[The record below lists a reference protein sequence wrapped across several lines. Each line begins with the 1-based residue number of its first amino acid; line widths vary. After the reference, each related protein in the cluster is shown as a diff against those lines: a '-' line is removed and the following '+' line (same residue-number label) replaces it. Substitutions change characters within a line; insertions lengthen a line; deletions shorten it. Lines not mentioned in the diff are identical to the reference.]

1 MDFFTMS
8 TPTKSKSFCSNL
20 ITSSLNQTVNIKIP
34 WVEKYRP
41 KSSDEILLEPF
52 IKQKIEKILET
63 KLIPNMIITGEPGT
77 GKTSTILF
85 LAKQIY
91 QDKYSDNVLEL
102 NASDDRGLSI
112 INNTIYP
119 FCKKKT
125 DCNGLNNNYNY
136 PNHKLVI
143 LDEADSIT
151 PKAQNLLSNIISE
164 FRKNTRIVFI
174 CNDGTQIIESIQ
186 SRCMIIKYPRISSTN
201 LYNKIEYICKNE
213 NIPYTPEGINT
224 LLFVSDQD
232 IRQAINNLEC
242 IYYSFGKLYNKFI
255 YKLIDKPKPYYISEI
270 IKDCFSGNYVK
281 TINTVKGLYN
291 KGYTPNDILLTFM
304 KYLFENNTINDIQI
318 NEEHKLK
325 IYEIISLSYIRVNG
339 GIDTL
344 LQLCGCISK
353 IFIYLQN

>member
-1 MDFFTMS
+1 MDFF
-8 TPTKSKSFCSNL
+8 SNRNVDTL
-20 ITSSLNQTVNIKIP
+20 KEYNINIKVP

-41 KSSDEILLEPF
+41 KNSDEILLEPF
-52 IKQKIEKILET
+52 IKEKINKILEN
-63 KLIPNMIITGEPGT
+63 KSIPNMIITGEPGT

-91 QDKYSDNVLEL
+91 GSKYEDYVLEL

-119 FCKKKT
+119 FCRKKVSST
-125 DCNGLNNNYNY
+125 VIERAHQDRESNTYSL
-136 PNHKLVI
+136 HKLVI

-174 CNDGTQIIESIQ
+174 CNDCTKIIESIQ
-186 SRCMIIKYPRISSTN
+186 SKCMIIKYPRINSDN
-201 LYNKIEYICKNE
+201 LCQKIEHICKNE
-213 NIPYTPEGINT
+213 NIPYSEDGINT
-224 LLFVSDQD
+224 LIFVSDYD

-242 IYYSFGKLYNKFI
+242 IYYSFGELHEDSV
-255 YKLIDKPKPYYISEI
+255 YKLIDKPKPYYICKILES
-270 IKDCFSGNYVK
+270 CYSNNYNETLKIVK
-281 TINTVKGLYN
+281 NLYD

-304 KYLFENNTINDIQI
+304 KYLFEDNNQTKIIT
-318 NEEHKLK
+318 NEETKLK
-325 IYEIISLSYIRVNG
+325 LYEIISLSYIRINW

-344 LQLCGCISK
+344 LQLCGCITK
-353 IFIYLQN
+353 IFIYLQNDRS